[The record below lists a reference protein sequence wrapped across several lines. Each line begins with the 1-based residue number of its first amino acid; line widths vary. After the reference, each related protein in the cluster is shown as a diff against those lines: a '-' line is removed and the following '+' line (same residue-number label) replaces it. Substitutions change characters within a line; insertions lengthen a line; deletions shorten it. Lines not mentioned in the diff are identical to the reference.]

1 MRFFSEGEQKGKH
14 MLAETHWMALM
25 VHAIPF
31 SLHESFFI
39 RAEVTGRL
47 IISCDLLRNN
57 HDDLRCVC
65 LGTIMKI

>member
-31 SLHESFFI
+31 SLHVEYFI
-39 RAEVTGRL
+39 YF
-47 IISCDLLRNN
+47 SPFLLEPRSQA
-57 HDDLRCVC
+57 D
-65 LGTIMKI
+65 